1 MHVSLLFLADAA
13 VREVKEETGIDA
25 GQCLLNAQEFIIIET
40 LCLFKFGYCWVI
52 GNKLMYTR
60 LIFSIFAEFQSIVA
74 FRQQHRLTNYYDL
87 SDLYFICRLKPV
99 TFDINPCQDEIRKCQ
114 WMKLEELAVSKEATP
129 LSHRA
134 ARLLMEGKERGY
146 GTIDISMEEWPLNF
160 PGYAATRTYKLFLRT
175 PSESPSTS
183 TWY

>member
-1 MHVSLLFLADAA
+1 M
-13 VREVKEETGIDA
+13 
-25 GQCLLNAQEFIIIET
+25 
-40 LCLFKFGYCWVI
+40 
-52 GNKLMYTR
+52 
-60 LIFSIFAEFQSIVA
+60 A

-114 WMKLEELAVSKEATP
+114 WMKLTELAMSKEATP

-134 ARLLMEGKERGY
+134 AQLLMEGRERGY

-160 PGYAATRTYKLFLRT
+160 PSYAATRTYKLFLRT
-175 PSESPSTS
+175 PSESPST
-183 TWY
+183 